1 LKSLAKI
8 PQGVRYFFGEEVK
21 KRRAIEQQ
29 VLSVFAAWS
38 YEEIILPIFDYHN
51 LFALGMGQEA
61 AKQTYRF
68 LDSDGELLALRPDLT
83 SLVAR
88 TIATH
93 FTESTRPI
101 RLCYN
106 GEVFRYKEAHK
117 QKPHDYH
124 QLGLEHIGNDR
135 LEADLEVLLIAI
147 EALSKLGMSDFL
159 IVLSHVNFFNGIT
172 EYLNLNADEIANF
185 HSLVDKKNS
194 SLLSKFLSSKLNQE
208 ENNRLSNLF
217 RTMGKADILEQAFS
231 FSSYNEKIVNALMDL
246 TGILEIAENLDIAN
260 YLTIDLGDV
269 QGLNYYTGMTF
280 KIYSP
285 GVGSTIGSGGR
296 YDSLLKNFGVED
308 SAVGFQLSLDLLANT
323 LKNISLSDANKQ
335 LLSASQDL
343 VKMFQQAKKFRQEN
357 KQIEITDRVI
367 TG

>member
-1 LKSLAKI
+1 MKSLAKI
-8 PQGVRYFFGEEVK
+8 PPGVRYFFGEEVK

-38 YEEIILPIFDYHN
+38 YEEIILPTFDYHN

-61 AKQTYRF
+61 AKHTYRF

-93 FTESTRPI
+93 FTESPRPI

-106 GEVFRYKEAHK
+106 GEVFRYRETHK

-147 EALSKLGMSDFL
+147 EALSRLGMSDFI

-172 EYLNLNADEIANF
+172 EYLNLSVDEIANF
-185 HSLVDKKNS
+185 HSLVDKKNF
-194 SLLSKFLSSKLNQE
+194 SLLNKFLSSKLSQE
-208 ENNRLSNLF
+208 ESKKLSNLF

-260 YLTIDLGDV
+260 YLKIDLGDV
-269 QGLNYYTGMTF
+269 QGLDYYTGMTF
-280 KIYSP
+280 KIYAS
-285 GVGSTIGSGGR
+285 GVGSAIGSGGR
-296 YDSLLKNFGVED
+296 YDSLLKNFEVED
-308 SAVGFQLSLDLLANT
+308 SAVGFQLSLDLLASS
-323 LKNISLSDANKQ
+323 LKNIPLSDSSKY
-335 LLSASQDL
+335 LLSASQNL
-343 VKMFQQAKKFRQEN
+343 AKMFQEAKKLRQEN
-357 KQIEITDRVI
+357 KQIEITDRI
-367 TG
+367 IKN

>member
-1 LKSLAKI
+1 MKSLAKI
-8 PQGVRYFFGEEVK
+8 PQGVLYFFGEEVK

-61 AKQTYRF
+61 KQTYRF

-93 FTESTRPI
+93 FTESPRPI

-147 EALSKLGMSDFL
+147 EALNCLGMSDFI
-159 IVLSHVNFFNGIT
+159 IVLSQVNFFNGIA
-172 EYLNLNADEIANF
+172 EYLKLTVDEIAIF

-194 SLLSKFLSSKLNQE
+194 SLLNKFLTSKLKQE
-208 ENNRLSNLF
+208 ESEILTNLF
-217 RTMGKADILEQAFS
+217 RTMGKVDILEQAFN
-231 FSSYNEKIVNALMDL
+231 FSSYNEKIANALMDL
-246 TGILEIAENLDIAN
+246 TGILEIAENLDIAD
-260 YLTIDLGDV
+260 YLRIDLGDV

-280 KIYSP
+280 KIYSS
-285 GVGSTIGSGGR
+285 GTGSAIGSGGR

-308 SAVGFQLSLDLLANT
+308 SAVGFQLSLDLLANS
-323 LKNISLSDANKQ
+323 LKNIPLSNPNKN

-343 VKMFQQAKKFRQEN
+343 VKMFQQAKKLRLEN
-357 KQIEITDRVI
+357 KQIEITSKI
-367 TG
+367 H